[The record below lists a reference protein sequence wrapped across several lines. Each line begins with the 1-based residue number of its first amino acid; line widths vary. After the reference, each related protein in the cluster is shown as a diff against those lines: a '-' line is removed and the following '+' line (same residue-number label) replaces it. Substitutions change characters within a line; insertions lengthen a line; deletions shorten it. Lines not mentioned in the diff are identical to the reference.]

1 MNAPN
6 EQSPERVSGGNGS
19 KQSGEAYPV
28 EWGWV
33 EHSVWTERMLEAL
46 RNGVKGGV
54 WFSLIDKDHQ
64 RWPNAFFRAHGLFS
78 LADAHRALL
87 QSPGG

>member
-1 MNAPN
+1 MNAPD
-6 EQSPERVSGGNGS
+6 EESPERVSCASGT

-46 RNGVKGGV
+46 RSGVKGRRME
-54 WFSLIDKDHQ
+54 Q
-64 RWPNAFFRAHGLFS
+64 
-78 LADAHRALL
+78 
-87 QSPGG
+87 